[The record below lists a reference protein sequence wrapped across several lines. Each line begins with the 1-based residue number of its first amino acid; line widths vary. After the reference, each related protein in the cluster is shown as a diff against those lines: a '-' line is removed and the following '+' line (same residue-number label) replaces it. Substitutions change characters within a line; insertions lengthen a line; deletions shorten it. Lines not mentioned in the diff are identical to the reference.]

1 MESKPK
7 VHRIIIQILIILIIL
22 TALLFVPAGRL
33 DWLQAWV
40 LIFFIL
46 IYFLLYVQIGI
57 SKDPDQTRERSQMAK
72 NVKPW
77 DKVIMRIY
85 TAILPTVFIL
95 ARLDAGRF
103 RWSTVSMIWQL
114 LAWIGLAFAGGII
127 LWTVR
132 SNTYLSRYARIQD
145 DRGQQVV
152 ATGPYRIIR
161 HPMYLGILTL
171 FLCMGPALG
180 SWVVLFPGLLIDL
193 LFVIRTGKE
202 DKMLQEELDGYKQYS
217 QVVRFRLIPWIW

>member
-95 ARLDAGRF
+95 AGLDAGRF

>member
-193 LFVIRTGKE
+193 LFVIRLGKE